1 MEICFGTIDGKE
13 LGKLGE
19 VSELDLT
26 CEDSEPFNFDSKP
39 IEIPVKFDNDPYRAF
54 LPQGMYNAY
63 VLKRDGYL
71 SPKNGWFGG

>member
-1 MEICFGTIDGKE
+1 MVYFGDENGNII
-13 LGKLGE
+13 GKLGE
-19 VSELDLT
+19 VSEVELT
-26 CEDSEPFNFDSKP
+26 CEDTEPVKLNTEP
-39 IEIPVKFDNDPYRAF
+39 IEIEAKWDCDPMRAF

>member
-1 MEICFGTIDGKE
+1 MVYFGDENGNII
-13 LGKLGE
+13 GKLGE
-19 VSELDLT
+19 VSEVELT
-26 CEDSEPFNFDSKP
+26 CEDTEPLKFDNKS